1 MPLMICQIQKELCS
15 KGGDVATN
23 ITDATNI
30 LKSNLIDAVSRY
42 QKSRVIYY
50 GDLPKTTFEIYKR
63 IPVNANSSMD
73 KVALITPG
81 WEYRPDLVSFD
92 VYGAPDF
99 WWKILEVNGMNDV
112 LQFRS
117 GLTIRLPSSIGET
130 FNAR

>member
-1 MPLMICQIQKELCS
+1 MATKIKDASIS
-15 KGGDVATN
+15 KAN
-23 ITDATNI
+23 I
-30 LKSNLIDAVSRY
+30 IDSVSRY

-63 IPVNANSSMD
+63 VPVTSSSTLD

-99 WWKILEVNGMNDV
+99 WWKIMEVNHMNDI
-112 LQFRS
+112 LDFRS
-117 GLTIRLPSSIGET
+117 GITIRLPSSIGET
-130 FNAR
+130 FNGR